1 MKNVSGYLFFTSEYS
16 PPSER
21 KSCVQGTR
29 QHGEPKRTRREKRKI
44 PTGIP
49 LEQLIPAP
57 LIVTIRLA
65 LAIAV
70 DTSESWRRA
79 EKSVWSV
86 EDKRW
91 SRRSEGGIVF
101 RKGGREDKP
110 PVVYVTGC
118 QPRRERER
126 GKCEQARG
134 RRRSKKKT
142 GRAKVAGVVL

>member
-1 MKNVSGYLFFTSEYS
+1 MYRGICSLPVSIVRL
-16 PPSER
+16 PSGNPASKELVSMASQ
-21 KSCVQGTR
+21 KEQEE
-29 QHGEPKRTRREKRKI
+29 QEEKRKI

-91 SRRSEGGIVF
+91 SRRSEGGI
-101 RKGGREDKP
+101 
-110 PVVYVTGC
+110 C
-118 QPRRERER
+118 L
-126 GKCEQARG
+126 
-134 RRRSKKKT
+134 S
-142 GRAKVAGVVL
+142 

>member
-1 MKNVSGYLFFTSEYS
+1 MASQKEQ
-16 PPSER
+16 EE
-21 KSCVQGTR
+21 Q
-29 QHGEPKRTRREKRKI
+29 EEKRKI

-70 DTSESWRRA
+70 DTSDSWRRA

-134 RRRSKKKT
+134 RRRSKEKT
-142 GRAKVAGVVL
+142 GRAKVAGLVL

>member
-1 MKNVSGYLFFTSEYS
+1 MYRGISSLPVSIVRL
-16 PPSER
+16 PSGNPASKELVSMASQ
-21 KSCVQGTR
+21 KEQEE
-29 QHGEPKRTRREKRKI
+29 QEEKRKI

-101 RKGGREDKP
+101 RKGGRGDKP

-134 RRRSKKKT
+134 RRRSKERRGEQK
-142 GRAKVAGVVL
+142 